1 MTDINNFNKKIGARI
16 RDIRKEKK
24 LEVEDMLVK
33 LNISESTYLRMEK
46 GETNTWAT
54 YLERLCT
61 IFEIDE
67 EEMLLT
73 KDQYV
78 QINKGKSSGN
88 SGRNG
93 SVIINQLPENFYE
106 NIKNDATLI
115 ADLRNEIKSL
125 KKDNENLINH
135 S

>member
-54 YLERLCT
+54 YLERL
-61 IFEIDE
+61 
-67 EEMLLT
+67 
-73 KDQYV
+73 
-78 QINKGKSSGN
+78 
-88 SGRNG
+88 
-93 SVIINQLPENFYE
+93 
-106 NIKNDATLI
+106 
-115 ADLRNEIKSL
+115 
-125 KKDNENLINH
+125 
-135 S
+135 